1 MLIRQSV
8 VYVAGWA
15 VPAVVSFAT
24 LAAYS
29 RLLEPDAFGTYALV
43 LTGISVCFSITMLWM
58 CSATLRLL
66 RVAPVR
72 TEFLSGLAA
81 TFAAI
86 TAVLG
91 IPVVIALCLTSSDDR
106 VLILLAYAAFIA
118 NGWLELNLHM

>member
-8 VYVAGWA
+8 VYIAGWA
-15 VPAVVSFAT
+15 VPAVVSFVT

-29 RLLEPDAFGTYALV
+29 RLLEPDAFGTYALT

-72 TEFLSGLAA
+72 TEFLSALAA
-81 TFAAI
+81 TFAAT
-86 TAVLG
+86 TAALG
-91 IPVVIALCLTSSDDR
+91 IPVAVGLALTSDDNR
-106 VLILLAYAAFIA
+106 VVILLA
-118 NGWLELNLHM
+118 